1 MEMPGILRQEGV
13 KLGGPPVLLA
23 RGEGRGG
30 RGRGRANA
38 TNTDVDMNAEQEASE
53 LEGRS
58 GGEPQDEVPS
68 SRIGVAD
75 QKTMLMM
82 IDY

>member
-53 LEGRS
+53 LEGRGAT
-58 GGEPQDEVPS
+58 GGENHRTRYPAAELELLT
-68 SRIGVAD
+68 RRRC
-75 QKTMLMM
+75 
-82 IDY
+82 